1 MVWKVE
7 WDGDFV
13 VGGDG
18 ARRLTPNFKLREF
31 RFGGAIRVHRELVSS
46 LQLLRNRF
54 GRGIGVHGVDADGLG
69 ATFKG
74 KTTDELLAAADALEA
89 HNLFSLAERAGDD
102 AVHVRI
108 ADPGEVREVGLE
120 QALESA
126 FEVTSGFETSGDK
139 FQQVTGNFDGAG
151 LSFGPAQVN
160 FGTGTLQPLFEKF
173 AAADRAA
180 LAACFTDPDDWEEWQ
195 RVMAMPSR
203 DDQVAWANGISTGA
217 RLANVMQPWK
227 GYFQAV
233 GRVPGFREIMVEHI
247 LRKYGRKLL
256 RAAGLLQSMCPD
268 IRMDHLRCFCSLYDL
283 VVQQGSLDK
292 AADAIRARIVD
303 DPPVDQFDLVR
314 IAVEERGRRAKS
326 RWRADCVS
334 RRLGI
339 LEGVPT
345 TITESGNTTQRAN
358 INFYMLRDVVI
369 RDARQLMD
377 TDVSDQLAAASQAL
391 AGGGSLLA

>member
-7 WDGDFV
+7 WDGNFV

-31 RFGGAIRVHRELVSS
+31 RFDGAIRVHRELVSS

-54 GRGIGVHGVDADGLG
+54 ARGIGVRGVDADGLG
-69 ATFKG
+69 ATIEG
-74 KTTDELLAAADALEA
+74 APTDGLLAAADALEA
-89 HNLFSLAERAGDD
+89 HSLFSLAERQGDNS
-102 AVHVRI
+102 VHVRI
-108 ADPGEVREVGLE
+108 ADPRDVREVGLE

-160 FGTGTLQPLFEKF
+160 FSTGTLQPMFEKF
-173 AAADRAA
+173 AAADRDA

-203 DDQVAWANGISTGA
+203 DEQVAWANGISTGTS
-217 RLANVMQPWK
+217 LANVMQPWK

-233 GRVPGFREIMVEHI
+233 GRAPKFREIMVEEI

-256 RAAGLLQSMCPD
+256 RAAGFLQALCPD

-283 VVQQGSLDK
+283 VTQQGSLDK
-292 AADAIRARIVD
+292 AADAIRARIAEN
-303 DPPVDQFDLVR
+303 PPVDQFDLVR
-314 IAVEERGRRAKS
+314 IAVEERGRTAKT

-339 LEGVPT
+339 LDGVPT
-345 TITESGNTTQRAN
+345 TVTESGNTTQRAN

-369 RDARQLMD
+369 RDAPQLMN
-377 TDVSDQLAAASQAL
+377 TDVSDQLAAVSHAL
-391 AGGGSLLA
+391 ARGGSLLA

>member
-7 WDGDFV
+7 WDDDFV

-31 RFGGAIRVHRELVSS
+31 WFDGHIRVHRELVSS

-54 GRGIGVHGVDADGLG
+54 ARGIGVRGVDADGLG
-69 ATFKG
+69 ATIAG
-74 KTTDELLAAADALEA
+74 TPTDQLLAAADALEA
-89 HNLFSLAERAGDD
+89 HSLFNLAERVGDSS
-102 AVHVRI
+102 VHVRI
-108 ADPGEVREVGLE
+108 ADPGDVREVGLE

-160 FGTGTLQPLFEKF
+160 FGTGTLQPMFEKF

-180 LAACFTDPDDWEEWQ
+180 LAACFTDADDWEEWQ
-195 RVMAMPSR
+195 RVLAMPSR
-203 DDQVAWANGISTGA
+203 EDQVAWANGISTGT
-217 RLANVMQPWK
+217 RLADVMQPWK
-227 GYFQAV
+227 GYLQAV
-233 GRVPGFREIMVEHI
+233 GRVPEFREVMVEHI
-247 LRKYGRKLL
+247 LREYGRKLL
-256 RAAGLLQSMCPD
+256 KAAGFLQSLRPD
-268 IRMDHLRCFCSLYDL
+268 IPIDHMRCFCSLYDL
-283 VVQQGSLDK
+283 VVQQGSLNK
-292 AADAIRARIVD
+292 AADAIRARIAD
-303 DPPVDQFDLVR
+303 DPPADQFDLVR
-314 IAVEERGRRAKS
+314 IAVEERGRKANK

-339 LEGVPT
+339 LGGVPT

-369 RDARQLMD
+369 RDARQLMN
-377 TDVSDQLAAASQAL
+377 TDVSDQLAAASHAL
-391 AGGGSLLA
+391 AGGSSLLA